1 MHKIKTLSIFKQE
14 HFQILKAT
22 PKHLLKTAK
31 IQSRFKSSN
40 TLLKSAK
47 EQKSSVVPGPFIC
60 LSSCTS
66 AREPLTDRALSAFSS
81 KPRYPRCRA
90 LSLLLYSRVGRPHLR
105 KLRHLR
111 STAVVNK
118 SKERKISAHHSPS
131 LLSTFFKWKVKY
143 RNDSCP
149 HWRLNEH
156 PQFHWNPNGERLW
169 WSPKIVPEETNYL
182 HKTEILRSKKVS
194 GRGGRKERAY
204 WINLVWGHT
213 ELTWFCQS

>member
-1 MHKIKTLSIFKQE
+1 MDIYTLVEVYYQTGAQSSFRKQLSTQEQMHKIKTLSIFKQE

-47 EQKSSVVPGPFIC
+47 EQKSSVVPGLFIC
-60 LSSCTS
+60 LSSCISTS
-66 AREPLTDRALSAFSS
+66 EPLTDRALSAFSS

-105 KLRHLR
+105 KLRHLW

-118 SKERKISAHHSPS
+118 SKERS
-131 LLSTFFKWKVKY
+131 LHT
-143 RNDSCP
+143 
-149 HWRLNEH
+149 
-156 PQFHWNPNGERLW
+156 
-169 WSPKIVPEETNYL
+169 IVQ
-182 HKTEILRSKKVS
+182 V
-194 GRGGRKERAY
+194 
-204 WINLVWGHT
+204 
-213 ELTWFCQS
+213 C